1 MRYIIET
8 AALHAKLLNRTLVIP
23 SYILARTCEKEM
35 LGIYPSVMAMDSNKQ
50 HNSEVCGVYV
60 TMVARRKAVSDS
72 EWNALPSE
80 ERV

>member
-23 SYILARTCEKEM
+23 SYILARACEMEM
-35 LGIYPSVMAMDSNKQ
+35 LGIFSVMVMDSNKQ
-50 HNSEVCGVYV
+50 YNSEVCATYV

-72 EWNALPSE
+72 EWDALPPE
-80 ERV
+80 QRV